1 MRALQMTAAEKER
14 IFAPV
19 KCRSRRAPDP
29 ITNLIAHNRAQH
41 NWRKQ
46 PLERD
51 YASGR
56 ENSRGDQQGITR
68 KEEADKKSG
77 FDENDRA
84 DERRAAVV
92 D

>member
-1 MRALQMTAAEKER
+1 MAAPEEKR
-14 IFAPV
+14 VFAPV

-29 ITNLIAHNRAQH
+29 VTNLIAHNRAEH
-41 NWRKQ
+41 HRRKQ

-77 FDENDRA
+77 FDENDGA
-84 DERRAAVV
+84 DQRRAAVV